1 MSTYPTTLAKPAQI
15 RTALRFY
22 RVMAVIAGIALFVLI
37 AAMYDKYG
45 PPPNPRI
52 SAVWSPIHG
61 LIYLV
66 YAVSIANLGFK
77 SAWGL
82 KRIVL
87 NLLTGFVPILPF
99 VAEARVTRSTEA
111 LLSRGYVAGDG
122 SDGR

>member
-1 MSTYPTTLAKPAQI
+1 MSTYPTTMAKPAQI
-15 RTALRFY
+15 RSALRFY
-22 RVMAVIAGIALFVLI
+22 RVMAVIAGIALFVLL
-37 AAMYDKYG
+37 AAMFVKYG
-45 PPPNPRI
+45 PPQNPGF
-52 SAVWSPIHG
+52 SAIWSPIHG
-61 LIYLV
+61 VIYLV

-111 LLSRGYVAGDG
+111 LLSRVYFAGDDQPAG
-122 SDGR
+122 

>member
-1 MSTYPTTLAKPAQI
+1 MSTYPSTLAKPAQI
-15 RTALRFY
+15 RSALRLY

-37 AAMYDKYG
+37 AAMFVKYG
-45 PPPNPRI
+45 PPQNPRF

-66 YAVSIANLGFK
+66 YAVAIANLGLK
-77 SAWGL
+77 SGWGL

-99 VAEARVTRSTEA
+99 VAERRVTASTEA
-111 LLSRGYVAGDG
+111 LLSRVYLTGDG
-122 SDGR
+122 STGR

>member
-1 MSTYPTTLAKPAQI
+1 VSTYPSTLAKPAEI
-15 RTALRFY
+15 RKALAFY

-37 AAMYDKYG
+37 VAMFVKYG
-45 PPPNPRI
+45 PPQNPSF

-61 LIYLV
+61 VIYLV
-66 YAVSIANLGFK
+66 YAAAIANLGLK

-99 VAEARVTRSTEA
+99 VAERRVTASTEA
-111 LLSRGYVAGDG
+111 LLSRVYFTGDG
-122 SDGR
+122 STGR